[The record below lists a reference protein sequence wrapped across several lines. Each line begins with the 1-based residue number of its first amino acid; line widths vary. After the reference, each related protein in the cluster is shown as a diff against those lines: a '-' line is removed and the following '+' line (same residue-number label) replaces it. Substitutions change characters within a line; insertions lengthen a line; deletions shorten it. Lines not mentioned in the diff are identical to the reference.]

1 MKGTSPDIVGEIKA
15 IVFQDKRERLAA
27 GYRYGS
33 RGLSERIAEAY
44 GISVHTVHSIRD
56 GYRHRKTPSH
66 KQLLKGYTVPP
77 ERLERLRQ
85 YNERRPEH
93 RAETPRPKLR
103 HYYHRFLMNQR

>member
-1 MKGTSPDIVGEIKA
+1 MDVTGHRRRDQSH
-15 IVFQDKRERLAA
+15 RLSGQAGA
-27 GYRYGS
+27 TRPGYRYGS